1 MNGKIVST
9 KSMSW
14 FAMPADPQDPTQH
27 IGLYSAFMEEIKL
40 RTAAI
45 DRYMARFKTDAGAVD
60 GFTDAESCILQVRY
74 ICELI
79 ALSSAA
85 VHNLI
90 GITSRIRDSYQ
101 PGMIFKLLE
110 GSNKNSFP
118 RAVTYGAGPASYEFN
133 KGEMDLAELKKV
145 YNDCGELLHRGA
157 LKHALASN
165 QREYAPEEII
175 GSRRCSTCMSCSC
188 LTQGSSSSS
197 RCRTRMARFKSRSRS
212 QMDRPFSL
220 RTTGRLR
227 NRASPPA
234 GERPLPCRSAVP
246 GAPRVWPL
254 CPTPSQS
261 GLPVNR

>member
-1 MNGKIVST
+1 MMNGKIVST

-14 FAMPADPQDPTQH
+14 FAMPADPQDPMQH

-40 RTAAI
+40 RTGAI

-165 QREYAPEEII
+165 QREYAPEEIL
-175 GSRRCSTCMSCSC
+175 G
-188 LTQGSSSSS
+188 
-197 RCRTRMARFKSRSRS
+197 
-212 QMDRPFSL
+212 
-220 RTTGRLR
+220 
-227 NRASPPA
+227 
-234 GERPLPCRSAVP
+234 
-246 GAPRVWPL
+246 W
-254 CPTPSQS
+254 
-261 GLPVNR
+261 VNRIKALLNLHVVLMLDAGIVILVTLSNENGEVQVALAQSDGPAILVEDDGASA